1 MALLFA
7 CACAQA
13 QQDSLRARWRIQP
26 TAPILV
32 NDLDSSALDLRMPDN
47 IRQTVEYDDSANVY
61 YIGSKLGDSYLNAPI
76 LMTPKEY
83 QKWTEQRAM
92 RRFFRKKDTE
102 NVKNDGKSKFDFM
115 DMHFDLGPAEKIFG
129 PGGVRIKTQG
139 TAELKVGAN
148 IKKIDNPSLP
158 VRNRKGFFQILGGTV
173 DFSGDLSALTVK
185 AQVFDIDFGTGFR
198 LDCVPGAMGT
208 DPPVP
213 DTENSGRNHGDC
225 GRNSDF

>member
-83 QKWTEQRAM
+83 QKWT
-92 RRFFRKKDTE
+92 KK
-102 NVKNDGKSKFDFM
+102 
-115 DMHFDLGPAEKIFG
+115 
-129 PGGVRIKTQG
+129 
-139 TAELKVGAN
+139 
-148 IKKIDNPSLP
+148 
-158 VRNRKGFFQILGGTV
+158 
-173 DFSGDLSALTVK
+173 
-185 AQVFDIDFGTGFR
+185 
-198 LDCVPGAMGT
+198 
-208 DPPVP
+208 
-213 DTENSGRNHGDC
+213 
-225 GRNSDF
+225 